1 MSRARDRLPGID
13 QVRGIL
19 MALMALDHA
28 RHFLSDSLE
37 TSPTNLTTTTPGQF
51 LTRWVTHFCA
61 PGFVF
66 LAGTGANLYARD
78 RPLRDVSRFLLLR
91 GLWLVLL
98 ELTVVRCL
106 GWTFNFDYSHIMA
119 GVLWAIGWSMVVLAL
134 LIHLDVR
141 AVAAIGVLIITAHN
155 LFDDVRARA
164 FGSFGWLW
172 TILHR
177 TGHVQPLASVR
188 LRISYP
194 VLPWIGVIAVGY
206 AFGALLEAPAAVRRR
221 RLIALGLSLTVA
233 FVALRALNVYGDPR
247 PWTVKSSWLF
257 TLFSFLHCEKYPP
270 SLAFLLMTLGPLILA
285 LGVLERP
292 PLAALQAFQWLG
304 RAPLF
309 FYLLHIPLIHLLA
322 VVLARVRYGHAEFL
336 FQNPPAARG
345 PSFPMPDGYG
355 YPLPLVYLIWIAV
368 VGGLM
373 WLCRW
378 YGKYKQA
385 HPSAWLTYLM

>member
-1 MSRARDRLPGID
+1 MTAERGRLPAID
-13 QVRGIL
+13 VLRGVL
-19 MALMALDHA
+19 MALMALDHT

-37 TSPTNLTTTTPGQF
+37 LSSTNLATTTPGQF

-66 LAGTGANLYARD
+66 LAGTGVYLYARD
-78 RPLRDVSRFLLLR
+78 RPLREVSRFLLLR

-106 GWTFNFDYSHIMA
+106 GWSFNFDYGHVMA

-134 LIHLDVR
+134 LIHLDIR
-141 AVAAIGVLIITAHN
+141 AVAAIGIVIIASHN

-164 FGSFGWLW
+164 FGPMGWLW

-177 TGHVQPLASVR
+177 TGHVQPLDGVR
-188 LRISYP
+188 LKISYP
-194 VLPWIGVIAVGY
+194 VLPWIGVLAVGY
-206 AFGALLEAPAAVRRR
+206 AFGPMLDAPADVRRR
-221 RLIALGLSLTVA
+221 RLMWLGAALTLA

-247 PWTVKSSWLF
+247 PWSVKPSALF
-257 TLFSFLHCEKYPP
+257 TVFSFLHCDKYPP
-270 SLAFLLMTLGPLILA
+270 SLCFLLMTLGPLIFA
-285 LGVLERP
+285 LGALDRP
-292 PLAALQAFQWLG
+292 PIAALQMLHWLG

-309 FYLLHIPLIHLLA
+309 FYLLHIPLIHLVA
-322 VVLARVRYGHAEFL
+322 VVLARARYGHAEFL

-345 PSFPMPDGYG
+345 PAFPLPDGYG
-355 YPLPLVYLIWIAV
+355 YPLWLVYLIWIALT
-368 VGGLM
+368 GALA
-373 WLCRW
+373 LACRW

-385 HPSAWLTYLM
+385 HPSRWMTYLL